1 MRVRFA
7 AVGAFFVLASLLA
20 FTAASATAAPPSSTQ
35 ALTVPIS
42 SAQSGGMLDGVFTIT
57 GFALNDA
64 HQLVAN
70 GTFTGTLTDTAGVTT
85 LTDEISSVVVT
96 TAATGATCPI
106 LDLTLGPLHLDLL
119 GLVIDLNQVH
129 LTITAQ
135 QGPGNLLGNL
145 LCSVAHL
152 LDSGGTNTAIQNL
165 LNILNGLLGG

>member
-20 FTAASATAAPPSSTQ
+20 FTAASATAAPPASTQ

-42 SAQSGGMLDGVFTIT
+42 TTQSGGVLSGVFTIT
-57 GFALNDA
+57 GFALNEA
-64 HQLVAN
+64 GQLVAN
-70 GTFTGTLTDTAGVTT
+70 GTFTGTANGGT
-85 LTDEISSVVVT
+85 LTDALSSVVVT

-119 GLVIDLNQVH
+119 GLVVDLNQVH

>member
-20 FTAASATAAPPSSTQ
+20 FTAASATAAPPASTQ

-42 SAQSGGMLDGVFTIT
+42 TTQSGGVLSGVFTIT
-57 GFALNDA
+57 GFALNEA
-64 HQLVAN
+64 GQLVAN
-70 GTFTGTLTDTAGVTT
+70 GTFTGTANGVT
-85 LTDEISSVVVT
+85 LTDALSSVVVT

-119 GLVIDLNQVH
+119 GLVVDLNQVH

-165 LNILNGLLGG
+165 LNILNGLLG

>member
-20 FTAASATAAPPSSTQ
+20 FTAASATAAPPASTQ

-42 SAQSGGMLDGVFTIT
+42 TTQSGGVLSGVFTIT
-57 GFALNDA
+57 GFALNEA
-64 HQLVAN
+64 GQLVAN
-70 GTFTGTLTDTAGVTT
+70 GTFTGTAAGQT

-119 GLVIDLNQVH
+119 GLVVDLNQVH

>member
-20 FTAASATAAPPSSTQ
+20 FTAASATAAPPASTQ

-42 SAQSGGMLDGVFTIT
+42 TTQSGGVLSGVFTIT
-57 GFALNDA
+57 GFALNEA
-64 HQLVAN
+64 GQLIAN
-70 GTFTGTLTDTAGVTT
+70 GTFTGTANGVT
-85 LTDEISSVVVT
+85 LTDALSSVVVT

-119 GLVIDLNQVH
+119 GLVVDLNQVH

>member
-20 FTAASATAAPPSSTQ
+20 FTAASATAAPPASTQ

-42 SAQSGGMLDGVFTIT
+42 TTQSGGVLSGVFTIT
-57 GFALNDA
+57 GFALNEA
-64 HQLVAN
+64 GQLVAN
-70 GTFTGTLTDTAGVTT
+70 GTFTGTANGVT
-85 LTDEISSVVVT
+85 LTDALSSVVVT

-119 GLVIDLNQVH
+119 GLVVDLNQVH

>member
-20 FTAASATAAPPSSTQ
+20 FTAASATAAPPASTQ

-42 SAQSGGMLDGVFTIT
+42 TTQSGGVLSGVFTIT
-57 GFALNDA
+57 GFALNEA
-64 HQLVAN
+64 GQLVAN
-70 GTFTGTLTDTAGVTT
+70 GTFTGTANGAT
-85 LTDEISSVVVT
+85 LTDALSSVVVT